1 MMAIFL
7 IMFFVYRYCKGN
19 KKKESHQ
26 RKAKKNVLNVR
37 FETFSTYDR
46 YNL

>member
-1 MMAIFL
+1 MAIVL

-26 RKAKKNVLNVR
+26 TKDKKNVLNVR